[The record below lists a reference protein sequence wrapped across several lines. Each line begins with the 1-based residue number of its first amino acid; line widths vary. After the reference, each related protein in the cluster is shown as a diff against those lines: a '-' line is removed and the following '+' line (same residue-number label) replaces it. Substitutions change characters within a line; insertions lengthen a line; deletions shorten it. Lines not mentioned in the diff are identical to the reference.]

1 MRSLEPLIDRPP
13 YRIDLIPGTSADL
26 VLSFASIG
34 HDATRPP
41 SPEFIR
47 SASVDNRP
55 ALFILDASRSWAT
68 APGFA
73 EVLTD
78 AVDLL
83 RARQPIERTLAI
95 GSSMGAFMALR
106 AGEVQP
112 LTAILAISP
121 QHRPAAPSET
131 RWREWTAALPESL
144 TAPLP
149 QGPQIT
155 LLHGMRDDREQAL
168 AFPQRPGVDHILFP
182 DQTHSALAAHLKA
195 RGVTLGLIEAA
206 LSQDRRRLLRILRS
220 AGGERR

>member
-47 SASVDNRP
+47 SASADNRP

-68 APGFA
+68 ARGFA
-73 EVLTD
+73 E
-78 AVDLL
+78 AVGEAVALL
-83 RARQPIERTLAI
+83 RARQVIERTLAI

-106 AGEVQP
+106 AGEVLP

-121 QHRPAAPSET
+121 QHQPSAATET

-149 QGPQIT
+149 LGPQII
-155 LLHGMRDDREQAL
+155 LLHGMQDDREQAL